1 MRANVLKILVV
12 DDNIPTL
19 ELITNVLATVGV
31 NVRALGDSQEAAT
44 LVSKEKFDGIFLD
57 LVMPK
62 VDGFELADRI
72 RQSARNRRTPIVIV
86 TGLEDKQTLRRAFA
100 AGGTFFLQKPLS
112 KDKLIHLLN
121 STRGAMLQERR
132 RSKRI
137 PLRTEVTCQ
146 VGTRQF
152 TATSCNLNQSGILLE
167 ADGSLESGN
176 PIQLSFQLP
185 GQTRP
190 IEATGVIVRLGD
202 PQRLAVEFTYISVS
216 DRQRIGDFVA
226 SIEQEEAENAP

>member
-1 MRANVLKILVV
+1 MPANDLKILVV

-19 ELITNVLATVGV
+19 ELITHVLATLGV

-57 LVMPK
+57 LAMPK
-62 VDGFELADRI
+62 VDGFELAGRI
-72 RQSARNRRTPIVIV
+72 RQSTPNKRTPIVIV
-86 TGLEDKQTLRRAFA
+86 TALEDKQTLQRAFA
-100 AGGTFFLQKPLS
+100 VGGTFFLQKPLS
-112 KDKLIHLLN
+112 KDKLVHLLN
-121 STRGAMLQERR
+121 STRGTMLQERR

-152 TATSCNLNQSGILLE
+152 TATSCNLNQFGILLE

-176 PIQLSFQLP
+176 SIQLSFHLP
-185 GQTRP
+185 GEKRP
-190 IEATGVIVRLGD
+190 VEAKGVIVRFDDQKRIGVSFNYTS
-202 PQRLAVEFTYISVS
+202 PS
-216 DRQRIGDFVA
+216 DRQRIKDFVTSRA
-226 SIEQEEAENAP
+226 DTP